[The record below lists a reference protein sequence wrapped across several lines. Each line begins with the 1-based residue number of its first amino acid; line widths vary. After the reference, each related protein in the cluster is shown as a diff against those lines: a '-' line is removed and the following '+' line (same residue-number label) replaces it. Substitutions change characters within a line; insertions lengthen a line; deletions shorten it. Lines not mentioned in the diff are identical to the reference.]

1 MNIVLTGHKG
11 LIGSFL
17 KKRLE
22 EEGHKI
28 VLSVDLKE
36 GNDVK
41 DLEDYLI
48 EDKVDMVIHCAA
60 FCKVVRIF
68 EDPSKGF
75 GNASDSYSIFEFCRK
90 NKIPK
95 IVYFSSTR
103 VLSEEKN
110 LYTAG
115 KIYGEE
121 LCKSYKECYG
131 IDYLIIRPS
140 TVYGPFWD
148 ETRRLMHIYIT
159 NALRNKNL
167 KIFGDPETKTLDF
180 TYVDDFVDGIMLAIY
195 GEWNKEYNISGNCE
209 TKLYD
214 LAKFIINETDSKGQ
228 INIFDADIAQP
239 QKVKVDISEIQ
250 KLGYNPKISL
260 WGGVRKN
267 IDFLRN
273 IIPSQSS

>member
-1 MNIVLTGHKG
+1 MNIVLTGHRG

-22 EEGHKI
+22 KEGHKI
-28 VLSVDLKE
+28 VLSVDLRE

-60 FCKVVRIF
+60 FCKINKTITEPSIGFRNA
-68 EDPSKGF
+68 EDTFSVL
-75 GNASDSYSIFEFCRK
+75 EFCRK
-90 NKIPK
+90 NNIKKIM
-95 IVYFSSTR
+95 YFSSSR
-103 VLSEEKN
+103 VLSDDKN
-110 LYTAG
+110 PYTAG
-115 KIYGEE
+115 KFFGEE

-140 TVYGPFWD
+140 TVYGPFLD
-148 ETRRLMHIYIT
+148 KTNRLINIFI
-159 NALRNKNL
+159 NSALRNEDL

-180 TYVDDFVDGIMLAIY
+180 TYVDDFVEGIILTLE
-195 GEWNKEYNISGNCE
+195 GNWNKEYNISGGQE
-209 TKLYD
+209 TNIYD
-214 LAKFIINETDSKGQ
+214 LAKFIINETGSDSK
-228 INIFDADIAQP
+228 ILILDKEIAQP
-239 QKVKVDISEIQ
+239 QKINVDISEIQ

-260 WGGVRKN
+260 WEGVRKN
-267 IDFLRN
+267 IEFLKN